1 MWSWILKHN
10 LEVTRFLREGT
21 PKPCS
26 GYGNCDQLSRT
37 CQCPIN
43 RRGSEDLCTVLL
55 WFCWQKLLNFT
66 ATNKSAAQFS
76 GLWHI
81 NNLDGLFFIIRKPA
95 EYNFLTIGCNV
106 LVIENL
112 FLATKIYM
120 SFFSWR
126 LNRWW
131 STWIRLYNCATFN
144 WKRQKSSIFPFSK
157 IFSWYTNLFQRNI
170 CIKGPVRWN

>member
-1 MWSWILKHN
+1 MNVILDTETQLGSKKICP
-10 LEVTRFLREGT
+10 GGYS
-21 PKPCS
+21 KPCS
-26 GYGNCDQLSRT
+26 GYGYCDQLSRT

-43 RRGSEDLCTVLL
+43 RRGFEDLCTVLL
-55 WFCWQKLLNFT
+55 WLSWQKLLNFT

-106 LVIENL
+106 LVIGKLVSCYKN
-112 FLATKIYM
+112 FTVM
-120 SFFSWR
+120 SFFFWR

-131 STWIRLYNCATFN
+131 STWIQLC
-144 WKRQKSSIFPFSK
+144 
-157 IFSWYTNLFQRNI
+157 NI
-170 CIKGPVRWN
+170 QLEKT